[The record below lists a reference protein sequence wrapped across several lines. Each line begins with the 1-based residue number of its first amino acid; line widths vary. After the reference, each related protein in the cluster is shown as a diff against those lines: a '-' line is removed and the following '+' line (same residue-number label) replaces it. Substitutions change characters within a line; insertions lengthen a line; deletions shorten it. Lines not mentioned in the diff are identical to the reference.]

1 MISGIHRV
9 IDGQELLNQ
18 INVFPVPDGDTGTN
32 LSLSLGAALPV
43 LQQNEQ
49 KHLGTL
55 LAAVADA
62 LLDGAR
68 GNSGAIMAQF
78 FQGMSDAAADL
89 SRFTPHTFAKA
100 VVTGSD
106 YAHDAMSN
114 PREGTILSVIAAFA
128 ASVDDQSRGAAD
140 GGFPALIGA
149 ALEESRQALA
159 ATQEQLEVLRKA
171 GVVDAGAKGFV
182 ELVDGMSEYLSTGNI
197 VAEPDLS
204 MLSIDEPLVTVGS
217 SLESGYRFCTECI
230 VTGTDI
236 DRRKLREALADL
248 GDSLVLAGT
257 KRKAKVHIHV
267 DEPERVFDVARR
279 YGHVSAEKADDM
291 RRQQTSSHDASRRF
305 AVITD
310 SAADI
315 PDEDM
320 ERLDIHMVPCRVQFG
335 QRGYLDKVSITAN
348 EFFAE
353 LRSNPNHPT
362 TSQPAPG
369 DFRRQYQFLAS
380 HFADVLSIN
389 LTGMVSGTVEAA
401 RAAAERVNAHGRI
414 HVINSRNASL
424 GQGLLVVAAA
434 EYAKAGLSVQDAIAA
449 VQKLIP
455 DTRTYGLL
463 KDLRFAVRGGRVPRW
478 VKTIAELLRATAI
491 IRTVPDGRVA
501 SGTFLFGRKNRVRR
515 FARYVARNTPGRRGA
530 GRRHRARGMPRRRG
544 GTGARIA
551 RPVRQHSPHHDYR
564 YRRGARRA
572 RRTRHADRGDPALY
586 APDGRQAV
594 QLTLQHLAIGLDQV
608 VALVA
613 GVVDTPVHGP
623 GPEARAIPA
632 RGRDQL
638 VVTGE
643 PAVGAVGI
651 EDHGHAV
658 MQRGEEVVRL
668 RGHQRRGLQRLVRRL
683 AAPVLPEPG
692 EGERLLAGER
702 NEIRDLHV
710 ALAVPL
716 VEAVRQHQ
724 AAAAAV
730 GGAVRRLFGNRLGPR
745 VDHLVADGRVLG
757 PGRHEPPAQRHQFPA
772 PALGIANRGDVL
784 CRGDV
789 VARPEIERTGRA
801 EQRRGCLGRG
811 IERETAAHGYSRMPM
826 PRFMRYRQPANSSST
841 NATRMT

>member
-1 MISGIHRV
+1 LNGPVSTRLSGDAFANALISGIHRV

-43 LQQNEQ
+43 LQQDGE

-55 LAAVADA
+55 LASVADA

-78 FQGMSDAAADL
+78 FQGMSDSAGEL
-89 SRFTPHTFAKA
+89 SRFTPYTFARA

-128 ASVDDQSRGAAD
+128 TSVDDRSKRDAD
-140 GGFPALIGA
+140 GDFPALIA
-149 ALEESRQALA
+149 YALEESRQALA
-159 ATQEQLEVLRKA
+159 DTQQQLEVLRKA

-182 ELVDGMSEYLSTGNI
+182 EMLDGMNEYLATGNI

-204 MLSIDEPLVTVGS
+204 MLSIEAPLVTVGS

-257 KRKAKVHIHV
+257 KRKAKIHIHV
-267 DEPERVFDVARR
+267 DEPERVFDVARG
-279 YGHVSAEKADDM
+279 YGQVSAEKADDM

-335 QRGYLDKVSITAN
+335 DRGYLDKVSITAS
-348 EFFAE
+348 EFFEE

-380 HFADVLSIN
+380 HFSDVLSIN
-389 LTGMVSGTVEAA
+389 LTGMASGTLEAA
-401 RAAAERVNAHGRI
+401 RSAAERVNAHGRV

-434 EYAKAGLSVQDAIAA
+434 DYAKAGLSVQDAIAA
-449 VQKLIP
+449 VERLIP

-478 VKTIAELLRATAI
+478 VKTIADLLRATAI

-515 FARYVARNTPGRRGA
+515 FARYVARKTPA
-530 GRRHRARGMPRRRG
+530 AE
-544 GTGARIA
+544 
-551 RPVRQHSPHHDYR
+551 
-564 YRRGARRA
+564 
-572 RRTRHADRGDPALY
+572 AL
-586 APDGRQAV
+586 DV
-594 QLTLQHLAIGLDQV
+594 AI
-608 VALVA
+608 
-613 GVVDTPVHGP
+613 
-623 GPEARAIPA
+623 
-632 RGRDQL
+632 
-638 VVTGE
+638 
-643 PAVGAVGI
+643 
-651 EDHGHAV
+651 GHAV
-658 MQRGEEVVRL
+658 C
-668 RGHQRRGLQRLVRRL
+668 
-683 AAPVLPEPG
+683 
-692 EGERLLAGER
+692 
-702 NEIRDLHV
+702 RDDAV
-710 ALAVPL
+710 AL
-716 VEAVRQHQ
+716 EAEL
-724 AAAAAV
+724 
-730 GGAVRRLFGNRLGPR
+730 RRLFDNIHRTTITDIGAALG
-745 VDHLVADGRVLG
+745 VHGG
-757 PGRHEPPAQRHQFPA
+757 PGT
-772 PALGIANRGDVL
+772 LI
-784 CRGDV
+784 
-789 VARPEIERTGRA
+789 VATQP
-801 EQRRGCLGRG
+801 
-811 IERETAAHGYSRMPM
+811 YSRP
-826 PRFMRYRQPANSSST
+826 T
-841 NATRMT
+841 GG